1 MASSQTTGVLFWILS
16 VILGGLVIGA
26 LGRLV
31 VPGPNP
37 MGILATIAVG
47 IVGSIIGGV
56 VARLIWTRPQNH
68 AGWLIVLEVLGA
80 ALIVAVLARRRPGA
94 PSRRW

>member
-1 MASSQTTGVLFWILS
+1 VLFWILS
-16 VILGGLVIGA
+16 VIVGGLFIGA

-37 MGILATIAVG
+37 MGVLATIGVG
-47 IVGSIIGGV
+47 IAGSVLGGI
-56 VARLIWTRPQNH
+56 VARLIWAHPQDH
-68 AGWLIVLEVLGA
+68 AGWVVVLEVLGA
-80 ALIVAVLARRRPGA
+80 ALIVAVMGRRRAGP